1 MLLSISL
8 ILLVGMSMSW
18 ICRKIKLP
26 GLLGMLVTGI
36 VLGPYMLDL
45 LDESILGISSELR
58 KIALIIILTRAGLGL
73 DLSGLK
79 KIGRPA
85 VLMCFVPAS
94 LEILGMI
101 LLAPKLMGLTVLEAA
116 IMGAVL
122 AAVSPAV
129 VVPRMVRLMDEGY
142 GVNKGIPQLIL
153 AGASV
158 DLSLIHI

>member
-18 ICRKIKLP
+18 ICRKMKLL
-26 GLLGMLVTGI
+26 GLLGMLITGI

-79 KIGRPA
+79 KSEDRQ
-85 VLMCFVPAS
+85 C
-94 LEILGMI
+94 
-101 LLAPKLMGLTVLEAA
+101 
-116 IMGAVL
+116 
-122 AAVSPAV
+122 
-129 VVPRMVRLMDEGY
+129 
-142 GVNKGIPQLIL
+142 
-153 AGASV
+153 
-158 DLSLIHI
+158 

>member
-18 ICRKIKLP
+18 IYRKIKLP

-79 KIGRPA
+79 KIG
-85 VLMCFVPAS
+85 
-94 LEILGMI
+94 
-101 LLAPKLMGLTVLEAA
+101 
-116 IMGAVL
+116 
-122 AAVSPAV
+122 
-129 VVPRMVRLMDEGY
+129 
-142 GVNKGIPQLIL
+142 
-153 AGASV
+153 
-158 DLSLIHI
+158 

>member
-18 ICRKIKLP
+18 ICRKMKLP
-26 GLLGMLVTGI
+26 GLLGMLITGI

-94 LEILGMI
+94 LEILGII
-101 LLAPKLMGLTVLEAA
+101 LLALLWGLCW
-116 IMGAVL
+116 
-122 AAVSPAV
+122 
-129 VVPRMVRLMDEGY
+129 
-142 GVNKGIPQLIL
+142 QLFPL
-153 AGASV
+153 QSLFQGW
-158 DLSLIHI
+158 LSLWMRDTAQKKEYPI

>member
-18 ICRKIKLP
+18 ICRKMKLP
-26 GLLGMLVTGI
+26 GLLGMLITGI

-94 LEILGMI
+94 LEIFGII
-101 LLAPKLMGLTVLEAA
+101 LLAP
-116 IMGAVL
+116 
-122 AAVSPAV
+122 
-129 VVPRMVRLMDEGY
+129 RLW
-142 GVNKGIPQLIL
+142 I
-153 AGASV
+153 
-158 DLSLIHI
+158 